1 MSSPSTHAPTPSDE
15 ARATAAGA
23 DAPSA
28 EPVVAEL
35 LAGVRDARRALRR
48 SLYAMVAVYCVSIA
62 AALAEVRLNFAVF
75 RPQLGFEALSRIGFV
90 LGLLAV
96 IFCLWL
102 LNQFPYV
109 PLASPDGLRRYLKD
123 MRRTGQ
129 GVVVGYMASWCVFP
143 HLAWLGWWNPSSH
156 SDRAPTLYLM
166 WCAILT
172 NYGWL
177 AVQRAFAS
185 IETAAPT
192 VRAAPYPSMATCDF
206 GFVARMAAI
215 APGAALFALLALPLP
230 WLADSFG
237 AGELRRAT
245 ATHFPPI
252 WACTTAFWIASA
264 LDIAFGGRS
273 TRSER
278 FIGGAAAFLR
288 FMCLLISAIA
298 LSEERPRDDWQR
310 PAFAVTQVAT
320 MAAACLWLH
329 ARSARPAIAGEAALP

>member
-1 MSSPSTHAPTPSDE
+1 MSSPSTHAPAPSED
-15 ARATAAGA
+15 ARATAAER

-62 AALAEVRLNFAVF
+62 AALAEVRPNFAGLLSRF
-75 RPQLGFEALSRIGFV
+75 GLEALGGFGFV
-90 LGLLAV
+90 FGLLAV
-96 IFCLWL
+96 LFGLWL

-109 PLASPDGLRRYLKD
+109 PLASPEGLRRYLKD
-123 MRRTGQ
+123 MRRNGHV
-129 GVVVGYMASWCVFP
+129 VVVGYMASWCVFP
-143 HLAWLGWWNPSSH
+143 HLAQLGWWTPSRY
-156 SDRAPTLYLM
+156 SDRAPTSYLM
-166 WCAILT
+166 FCTMVANL
-172 NYGWL
+172 GWL
-177 AVQRAFAS
+177 AVQRAFAC
-185 IETAAPT
+185 IESAAPT
-192 VRAAPYPSMATCDF
+192 ARAAPYPPMATCDF
-206 GFVARMAAI
+206 GFRERLAAN

-278 FIGGAAAFLR
+278 LIGGAAAVLR
-288 FMCLLISAIA
+288 FMCLLFSAIA
-298 LSEERPRDDWQR
+298 LSEERPRDDWRR

-320 MAAACLWLH
+320 MAAASLWLH
-329 ARSARPAIAGEAALP
+329 ARSARPTIAGEAALP